1 MWINLYTNNY
11 SSNLKDKLL
20 RNLILSYLISE
31 TEGFLSKYMLMYQVD
46 KYFILQKII
55 SIHLSNVW

>member
-31 TEGFLSKYMLMYQVD
+31 TEGFLSKYILMYQVD